1 VEISKPRRLA
11 LGASGLVAALALAGC
26 SAGGGAN
33 DGTELSVYIDSNPSS
48 IALWDALV
56 AGYAEVNPDVTIK
69 VETHPAGGEGDN
81 LIKTRLSTGDM
92 NDMFWYNSGSL
103 MKALNPEK
111 TLVALDDEDWVDS
124 LDPNFVQAVST
135 EDGLYGAP
143 VGASFAGGIIY
154 NKDIYAELG
163 LEVPTTWDEFMA
175 NAQAVTD
182 AGLVGVIQSF
192 GDAWTSQVPVLGD
205 FYNVTAVDPE
215 WADQYTAGVAKFADE
230 PAVAGFQHLQDV
242 YDAGVL
248 NRDFASATYDDAVR
262 MLAEGE
268 GAHYPMLTLNVAEA
282 IGANYPEA
290 DDSIGV
296 FPIPGDDAA
305 TNGLTVWMNNG
316 VYVPQTTEGAQL
328 EAAKE
333 FIAWLVT
340 PESCAIQGEATTLG
354 GPFVIDG
361 CDLPETAA
369 ALVSDMQPYFDEG
382 KTSLALEF
390 LSAIKGPSLE
400 QITVEVGS
408 GIRSAADGAALYDQD
423 VIKQAKQLG
432 LDW

>member
-1 VEISKPRRLA
+1 MANAQPRRLA
-11 LGASGLVAALALAGC
+11 LGAAGMVAALTLVGC
-26 SAGGGAN
+26 AGGGDAG
-33 DGTELSVYIDSNPSS
+33 DGSELSVYIDSNPSS
-48 IALWDALV
+48 IALWEALV
-56 AGYAEVNPDVTIK
+56 EGYAEVNPDVTIEI
-69 VETHPAGGEGDN
+69 ETHPAGGEGDN
-81 LIKTRLSTGDM
+81 LVKTRLSTGDM

-111 TLVALDDEDWVDS
+111 TLVALDDQDWIDAI
-124 LDPNFVQAVST
+124 DENFIQAVST
-135 EDGLYGAP
+135 EDGIYGAP
-143 VGASFAGGIIY
+143 VGASFAGAIVY
-154 NKDIYAELG
+154 NKDIYAQLG
-163 LEVPTTWDEFMA
+163 LEVPTTWDEFIA
-175 NAQAVTD
+175 NAKAVTD
-182 AGLVGVIQSF
+182 AGLVGVIQSY

-205 FYNVTAVDPE
+205 FYNVTAVEPD
-215 WADQYTAGVAKFADE
+215 WAEQYTAGEAKFVNE
-230 PAVAGFQHLQDV
+230 PALAGFQHLQDV

-290 DDSIGV
+290 DGSIGV
-296 FPIPGDDAA
+296 FPFPSDDADS
-305 TNGLTVWMNNG
+305 NGLTVWMNNG
-316 VYVPQTTEGAQL
+316 VYVPQTTTGAQL

-340 PESCAIQGEATTLG
+340 PESCAIQGAATTLG
-354 GPFVIDG
+354 GPFVIEG
-361 CDLPETAA
+361 CELPETAA
-369 ALVSDMQPYFDEG
+369 SLVGDMQSYFDEG
-382 KTSLALEF
+382 RTGLALEF
-390 LSAIKGPSLE
+390 LSPIKGPSLE